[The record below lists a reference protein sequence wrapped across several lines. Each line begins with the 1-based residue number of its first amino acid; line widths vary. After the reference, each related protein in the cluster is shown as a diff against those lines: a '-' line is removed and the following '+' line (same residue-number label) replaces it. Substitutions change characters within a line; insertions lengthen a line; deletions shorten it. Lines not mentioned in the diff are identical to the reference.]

1 MGLSAWVSTAAE
13 SCRRQIAEFAA
24 FADHG
29 GFEVHGIFLDIA
41 KGLIIGVGA
50 GVTTAAIL
58 GVRRWWIR
66 RGERY
71 EQIPY
76 IRNLIATQAE
86 RILSATALPPPA
98 PGKAPVPADRVRFV
112 FFRELQSAL
121 LAVLSSRATA
131 LSYQEVF
138 SLQKIL
144 ADVDRA
150 MTDLTLHERGILPLP
165 IAQSFYEQL
174 KALSWLGLSDRE
186 G

>member
-1 MGLSAWVSTAAE
+1 MELSAWVSAADE
-13 SCRRQIAEFAA
+13 SCRRQIAEFAG
-24 FADHG
+24 FADRG

-58 GVRRWWIR
+58 GARRWWIR
-66 RGERY
+66 RRERR

-76 IRNLIATQAE
+76 IRNLIAMQAE
-86 RILSATALPPPA
+86 RILSATDLSPPA
-98 PGKAPVPADRVRFV
+98 PDKAPVPADRVRFV

-121 LAVLSSRATA
+121 LTVLSSRASA

-150 MTDLTLHERGILPLP
+150 MTDLTLRERGILPLP

-174 KALSWLGLSDRE
+174 KALTWLGLPDRE